1 MNNRK
6 NYIVYLQQSAMK
18 QEECQDPK

>member
-18 QEECQDPK
+18 QECQDPK